1 MPVMKIAFAML
12 LALSMSACAHAWPPE
27 AHGGMAE
34 RDLSQDA
41 DIQNAADRIAY
52 LQSAPNQH
60 APASLVEAEERM
72 IRAQRE
78 SEGGLRTDADMSYLE
93 AVATL
98 RGNPDGNIGRRA
110 CPGNFC
116 KAVK

>member
-1 MPVMKIAFAML
+1 MPAMKLFYPLLMA
-12 LALSMSACAHAWPPE
+12 LALTACAHAWPPE

-34 RDLSQDA
+34 RGLSRDA

-52 LQSAPNQH
+52 LQSTPNQR

-93 AVATL
+93 AVDAL
-98 RGNPDGNIGRRA
+98 RGGPDGNIGRRA

>member
-1 MPVMKIAFAML
+1 MPAKKAALVMLMT
-12 LALSMSACAHAWPPE
+12 LSLSACAHDWPPE

-41 DIQNAADRIAY
+41 DIQNAADRIAH
-52 LQSAPNQH
+52 LQSTPNQH

-78 SEGGLRTDADMSYLE
+78 SEGGLSTDADMSYLE
-93 AVATL
+93 AVDAL
-98 RGNPDGNIGRRA
+98 HGNSEGNSWRRT
-110 CPGNFC
+110 CPGNLC

>member
-1 MPVMKIAFAML
+1 MPAKQTVFAML
-12 LALSMSACAHAWPPE
+12 IALSLSACAHAWPPE

-52 LQSAPNQH
+52 LQSAPNQR

-93 AVATL
+93 AVDAL
-98 RGNPDGNIGRRA
+98 RGGPDGIIGRRG